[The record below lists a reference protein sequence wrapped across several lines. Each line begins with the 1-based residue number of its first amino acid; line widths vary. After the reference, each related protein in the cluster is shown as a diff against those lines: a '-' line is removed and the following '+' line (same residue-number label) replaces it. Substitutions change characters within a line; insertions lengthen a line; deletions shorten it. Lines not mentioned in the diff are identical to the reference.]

1 MVCIALQCFYIE
13 CRVLCP
19 HNTTIF
25 EYINRVLSGDN
36 TLLNGEKM
44 EMPEIHVEELRKD
57 PEFLAN
63 MERLEKECKEEE
75 SIAKGYQLLDA
86 HLVIESPEDEI
97 NEVFT
102 FIVNTAFDR
111 LAQYLTDHR
120 SFDVLNNE
128 EERAVVRAIYEHAIQ
143 RYSENDKKGAKEIFL
158 VLYHTADHAELKD
171 AMMVHACAVMAGNSF
186 ESFID
191 DMVDVSDVDPHD
203 PLAFFIR
210 TFVQPTDI
218 LLEMY
223 KKYVAQGK
231 EELKVLE
238 KSK

>member
-1 MVCIALQCFYIE
+1 
-13 CRVLCP
+13 
-19 HNTTIF
+19 
-25 EYINRVLSGDN
+25 
-36 TLLNGEKM
+36 
-44 EMPEIHVEELRKD
+44 MPEIHVEELRKD

-63 MERLEKECKEEE
+63 MQRLEKECREEE

-111 LAQYLTDHR
+111 LAEYLSAHK
-120 SFDVLNNE
+120 SFDVVNNI
-128 EERAVVRAIYEHAIQ
+128 EERAIARAIYEHAIQ

-158 VLYHTADHAELKD
+158 VLYHTITHPELKD

-186 ESFID
+186 ENFID
-191 DMVDVSDVDPHD
+191 EMVDVSDIDHND
-203 PLAFFIR
+203 PLAFFIQ

-238 KSK
+238 EDKNA